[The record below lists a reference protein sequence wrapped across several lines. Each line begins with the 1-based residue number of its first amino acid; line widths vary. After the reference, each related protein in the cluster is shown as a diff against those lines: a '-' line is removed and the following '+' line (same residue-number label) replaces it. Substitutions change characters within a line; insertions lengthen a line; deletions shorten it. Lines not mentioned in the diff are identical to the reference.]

1 MSLNSGLSLL
11 TATGPDPGIDRLGH
25 QEHKRGG
32 CGTPATRAAREQRS
46 ALTARAMA

>member
-1 MSLNSGLSLL
+1 MSLLNSGLSLL

-32 CGTPATRAAREQRS
+32 CGTRAAREQRS